1 MRLPAPAVDLTST
14 LAALPAPPRRG
25 ASIRPRIAT
34 TTAAA
39 LAVLVAAAVMT
50 PGSVLAAQ
58 VVPGVQR
65 ATAQR
70 AMARPPARAPLV
82 MGADRLF
89 TEYPQLIRGKAVAL
103 VSNHSGRLANGM
115 HLADALHA
123 GPGRALGVR
132 LAALFG
138 MEYNIRSNDYSIQ
151 RDPEQTVDS
160 ATGVPKYSLYGEL
173 HKPTPEMLKGV
184 DVIVY
189 DIQEVGARFYE
200 HVNILG
206 FVMEA
211 AAEQRIPVIVLDRP
225 NPLGGLGADGF
236 LADSTA
242 FYRFGSYTAI
252 PALHGMTPAEL
263 ARFYQGERMLRG
275 GVRGELHVVPMK
287 GWTRDMWLDDTGLPW
302 HKPSPNLVAFSSL
315 VAYAGTC
322 LFEALN
328 LSEGR
333 GSDTPFELIGA
344 PWLDNQRA
352 VAMLNAQKLPGVW
365 FTVDQFTPLQRPFH
379 GRPPA
384 YTGQSLPGI
393 RLHITDRT
401 TFRPYRAG
409 VALMWAV
416 NALHADKLEWKDAV
430 LDRLAATPRLKNMLQ
445 AGRSPQEIF
454 ASWEPELA
462 RFHQR
467 ADKYR
472 LYR

>member
-1 MRLPAPAVDLTST
+1 
-14 LAALPAPPRRG
+14 
-25 ASIRPRIAT
+25 
-34 TTAAA
+34 
-39 LAVLVAAAVMT
+39 MT

-315 VAYAGTC
+315 VAYAGTR

-328 LSEGR
+328 LSE
-333 GSDTPFELIGA
+333 
-344 PWLDNQRA
+344 
-352 VAMLNAQKLPGVW
+352 
-365 FTVDQFTPLQRPFH
+365 
-379 GRPPA
+379 
-384 YTGQSLPGI
+384 
-393 RLHITDRT
+393 
-401 TFRPYRAG
+401 
-409 VALMWAV
+409 
-416 NALHADKLEWKDAV
+416 DA
-430 LDRLAATPRLKNMLQ
+430 AATRP
-445 AGRSPQEIF
+445 
-454 ASWEPELA
+454 
-462 RFHQR
+462 
-467 ADKYR
+467 
-472 LYR
+472 

>member
-1 MRLPAPAVDLTST
+1 M
-14 LAALPAPPRRG
+14 
-25 ASIRPRIAT
+25 
-34 TTAAA
+34 TTAAIA
-39 LAVLVAAAVMT
+39 LAVTFTTVIPVSPLSAQAATAAPRTPASRVAART
-50 PGSVLAAQ
+50 
-58 VVPGVQR
+58 
-65 ATAQR
+65 
-70 AMARPPARAPLV
+70 PARAPLV

-89 TEYPQLIRGKAVAL
+89 TEYPQLIRGKSVAL

-115 HLADALHA
+115 HLADALHS
-123 GPGRALGVR
+123 GPGKALGVR
-132 LAALFG
+132 LKALFG

-160 ATGVPKYSLYGEL
+160 ATGAPKYSLYGEI
-173 HKPTPEMLKGV
+173 HKPTPEMLDGV
-184 DVIVY
+184 EVIVY

-211 AAEQRIPVIVLDRP
+211 AAEKKIPVVVLDRP
-225 NPLGGLGADGF
+225 NPLGGRSADGF
-236 LADSTA
+236 VADSAA

-263 ARFYQGERMLRG
+263 ARFYHGERMLRG
-275 GVRGELHVVPMK
+275 GVQGTLHVVPMK
-287 GWTRDMWLDDTGLPW
+287 GWTRDMWLDNTGQPW
-302 HKPSPNLVAFSSL
+302 SKPSPNLVAFSSL

-322 LFEALN
+322 LFESLN

-333 GSDTPFELIGA
+333 GSDSPFELIGA

-352 VAMLNAQKLPGVW
+352 VAMLNALNLPGTR
-365 FTVDQFTPLQRPFH
+365 FAVDQFTPIQRPFH

-384 YTGQSLPGI
+384 FAGQSLPGI
-393 RLHITDRT
+393 RLHVTDRAA
-401 TFRPYRAG
+401 FKPYRAG

-445 AGRSPQEIF
+445 AGRTPQEIF
-454 ASWEPELA
+454 ASWEPELT

-472 LYR
+472 LYP